1 MKKKNKTLK
10 WLLIFVAVLMASMFF
25 SRTVQTITTPKIQ
38 KIAATRGKLEEKI
51 PVTAEL
57 TFSQGEEIYV
67 KNAKKL
73 NLVFTDVLAR
83 QGYFVKKGD
92 VLAKAEI
99 PSFQEEM
106 DKILVEHEKAVR
118 ELGNQI
124 VSRVR
129 LPKDSEHNQMH
140 EQYLDLLQ
148 KYYDKRVKV
157 EEQAAAIGYE
167 LPDDIEAW
175 GRPVEPEVTPKP
187 QSWRATPTPVP
198 LADMPSELKGV
209 MQEAFDAWFAAD
221 QVFAELRRVFAGTSK
236 TPRTP
241 DMTFEYIQ
249 KIYEARRTLAKHSE
263 AMLSLKQDAE
273 GLDEIIAPHDGY
285 LIKFELKKG
294 ETYDGSKPLYTI
306 SKEGEVPSL
315 KADITEVKK
324 TIEKGTKVELEG
336 VRQELVV
343 NDVKL
348 EALNRKSV
356 LVELNDAVITQL
368 GGISAMMANPPQI
381 TLVYKSRRTT
391 TLLPAS
397 AVRTDGDGSS
407 YIYTVE
413 QSWGGLLGNSQLM
426 LKKVPITVLEK
437 SNRFV
442 AISEEVSYYQI
453 ADKEDRAVRD
463 GQVVMEYVD

>member
-1 MKKKNKTLK
+1 MKKNKTLK
-10 WLLIFVAVLMASMFF
+10 WLVVFVAVLLASMFF

-73 NLVFTDVLAR
+73 NLIFADVLAS

-106 DKILVEHEKAVR
+106 DKIQNEHEKAVR

-129 LPKDSEHNQMH
+129 LPKDSEHNQLH
-140 EQYLDLLQ
+140 EHYLASLQ
-148 KYYDKRVKV
+148 KYYDMRLKAQD
-157 EEQAAAIGYE
+157 QASAIGYE
-167 LPDDIEAW
+167 LPEDIEAW
-175 GRPVEPEVTPKP
+175 GRPVQPEVTPKP
-187 QSWRATPTPVP
+187 QTWRATPTPVP
-198 LADMPSELKGV
+198 LADMPGELKGV
-209 MQEAFDAWFAAD
+209 MQEAFDAWWESD
-221 QVFAELRRVFAGTSK
+221 QIYSELRKVFAGTSK
-236 TPRTP
+236 VPRTA
-241 DMTFEYIQ
+241 DITFEYIQ
-249 KIYEARRTLAKHSE
+249 KIYEAKRAVSKHSE
-263 AMLSLKQDAE
+263 AMVALKQEAE
-273 GLDEIIAPHDGY
+273 GLDEIVAPHDGY
-285 LIKFELKKG
+285 LIKFEIKKG
-294 ETYDGSKPLYTI
+294 ETYDGSKPLYVI
-306 SKEGEVPSL
+306 SKEGEIPAL

-324 TIEKGTKVELEG
+324 TIEKGTKVELEN
-336 VRQELVV
+336 VRQELAVSE
-343 NDVKL
+343 VKL
-348 EALNRKSV
+348 EALNKKSV
-356 LVELNDAVITQL
+356 IVELSDAIITQL
-368 GGISAMMANPPQI
+368 GGISAMMSSPPQI
-381 TLVYKSRRTT
+381 TLVYKSSRTT

-397 AVRTDGDGSS
+397 AVRTDADGSNFIFS
-407 YIYTVE
+407 VE
-413 QSWGGLLGNSQLM
+413 QSWGGLLGNSQFV

-437 SNRFV
+437 SSRYV
-442 AISEEVSYYQI
+442 SISEEVSYYQI